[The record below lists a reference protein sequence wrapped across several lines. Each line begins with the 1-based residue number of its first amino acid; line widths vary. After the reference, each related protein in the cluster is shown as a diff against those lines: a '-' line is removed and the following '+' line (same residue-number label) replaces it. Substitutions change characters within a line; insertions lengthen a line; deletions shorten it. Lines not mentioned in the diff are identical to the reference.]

1 MSDFSLRKAAMINA
15 VSKYVTVV
23 FSLLFMMVLARILT
37 PKDYGIV
44 AVVMVFSTFFQ
55 MLSDMGI
62 STGIIQYKN
71 LTQKDVNSI
80 FAITIIFGLLL
91 SLLFGLFSFAVAD
104 FYDDDVYVSLGW
116 ILAVSL
122 FFCTSN
128 IVPNALMLKDK
139 QFLALAKRN
148 IVISFIT
155 GVLTIIFALLEW
167 KYYALAMQSVLSA
180 LFMLLINYMFAR
192 KNYGLMLSPKL
203 DMVGLKKIF
212 SYSAYQFLFNFIN
225 YFTRNLDN
233 LLIGRVWGAES
244 LGFYDKAYRLSCYPN
259 QIISNII
266 ASVLQ
271 PVLSDYQDD
280 KYYIYK
286 TYVKLLK
293 FLSLVG
299 GFIVVLC
306 YFSSHGIIL
315 VMFGEQWG
323 CSSSLFEMLSLSI
336 WPQLILSTTGGIFQ
350 SIGDTKRL
358 FVTGCINTSIMI
370 LAIILGII
378 ENDLLDL
385 SRNVMIAFYAQFFI
399 SMYILIKLSLKYKYC
414 NFMSIFCPDLLIGIL
429 LACVG
434 YLMEGYLP
442 EAECSSL
449 VCRLIVL
456 LIVYAFLCKAFKQ
469 EKYILILYKRKG

>member
-23 FSLLFMMVLARILT
+23 FSLLFVMVLARILT
-37 PKDYGIV
+37 PEDYGIV

-155 GVLTIIFALLEW
+155 GVLTIVLALFDW
-167 KYYALAMQSVLSA
+167 KYYALVMQSVLFASFT
-180 LFMLLINYMFAR
+180 FMVNFRFAR
-192 KNYGLMLSPKL
+192 KYYGLMILFVW
-203 DMVGLKKIF
+203 DMGGLKKLF
-212 SYSAYQFLFNFIN
+212 SYSAYQFLFSFIN
-225 YFTRNLDN
+225 YFARNLDN
-233 LLIGRVWGAES
+233 LLIGRVWGPGL
-244 LGFYDKAYRLSCYPN
+244 LGLYDKAYRLSCYPN
-259 QIISNII
+259 QILSNVI

-271 PVLSDYQDD
+271 PILSDYQDD
-280 KYYIYK
+280 KRFIYEK
-286 TYVKLLK
+286 YVIVLK
-293 FLSLVG
+293 FLSLTG
-299 GFIVVLC
+299 LFISIFL
-306 YFSSHGIIL
+306 YFSANDVIYYMYGD
-315 VMFGEQWG
+315 QWG
-323 CSSSLFEMLSLSI
+323 DAVPYFKILSLSI
-336 WPQLILSTTGGIFQ
+336 WVQMLLTTTGSIFQ
-350 SIGDTKRL
+350 SAGDTKNL
-358 FVTGCINTSIMI
+358 FITGIATTIMMVVAIFMGIYQHSIECLCTYVTSC
-370 LAIILGII
+370 
-378 ENDLLDL
+378 
-385 SRNVMIAFYAQFFI
+385 FYLQFFLVMYCLICKTLKQHYI
-399 SMYILIKLSLKYKYC
+399 SFLN
-414 NFMSIFCPDLLIGIL
+414 NF
-429 LACVG
+429 
-434 YLMEGYLP
+434 LP
-442 EAECSSL
+442 EVVIVL
-449 VCRLIVL
+449 VLWMIGMYMEANCFYDCMFLLRLIVFGS
-456 LIVYAFLCKAFKQ
+456 VFFTLCISLRQLKYLMVFK
-469 EKYILILYKRKG
+469 K